1 MHRDLTTPVGFV
13 ALVLMARVDRLRRG
27 DLSRGASAIEW
38 VIISAVLGALAIA
51 VGLIIYNKVNAKA
64 NQININ
70 NTPGGG
76 GGVGT

>member
-1 MHRDLTTPVGFV
+1 MHRNPATPVGFM
-13 ALVLMARVDRLRRG
+13 ALVLLARVDRLRRG

-51 VGLIIYNKVNAKA
+51 VGVIIYNKVNAKA
-64 NQININ
+64 NQINIS

-76 GGVGT
+76 GGTGT

>member
-1 MHRDLTTPVGFV
+1 MHRDLTTPMGLM

-51 VGLIIYNKVNAKA
+51 VGWIIYNKVNDKA
-64 NQININ
+64 NQINIT

-76 GGVGT
+76 GVGA

>member
-1 MHRDLTTPVGFV
+1 MHRDLTTPMGFI

-51 VGLIIYNKVNAKA
+51 VGWIIYNKVNDKA
-64 NQININ
+64 NQINIT

-76 GGVGT
+76 GVGA

>member
-1 MHRDLTTPVGFV
+1 MYRDPTTPMGFT
-13 ALVLMARVDRLRRG
+13 ALMLMARVDRLRRG

-51 VGLIIYNKVNAKA
+51 VGWIIYNKVNDKA
-64 NQININ
+64 NQINIT

-76 GGVGT
+76 GGAGT